1 MTQALVL
8 TRPAT
13 FADLEALLL
22 LYREND
28 ALHAALQPGFF
39 RAAGG
44 PARSE
49 RALRQALSRRD
60 EALFVACA
68 DAGLGSESGP
78 RPPAGW
84 PPGGVCGLIH
94 LSVYDTPVAP
104 SLVPARRAHVADLIV
119 AAWARRR
126 GHGRRLMERATAWAR
141 ERGATQVL
149 LTVWTG
155 NEGAAAFY
163 RGLGY
168 QAVNQVLCATLR

>member
-1 MTQALVL
+1 MTQV
-8 TRPAT
+8 RQAT
-13 FADLEALLL
+13 LADREALLL

-39 RAAGG
+39 RAEGG

-68 DAGLGSESGP
+68 EDGP
-78 RPPAGW
+78 KSTHDRAPSGW
-84 PPGGVCGLIH
+84 PAGGVCGLIH
-94 LSVYDTPVAP
+94 LSVYDTPAAP
-104 SLVPARRAHVADLIV
+104 SMVQARRAHVADLIV

-126 GHGRRLMERATAWAR
+126 GHGRRLMERGAAWAR
-141 ERGATQVL
+141 ERGAAQVL

-168 QAVNQVLCATLR
+168 QTVNQVLCAPLH